1 MLGLFWFFLGGINH
15 MLGLFCFFSGLLI
28 TCSAYFVFFGGYQSH
43 ARVPSIDCA
52 LSPRIQEII
61 MILVMAGNLRSSVM
75 LSSPKS
81 PCTVASDPW
90 GAVPGTSGCLI
101 ILCKYALPATSSRG
115 NLPRGSAL
123 PPEKLILQGVPRG
136 AKVRFCTP
144 AVFAV
149 VCRCLSRCAALLFK

>member
-1 MLGLFWFFLGGINH
+1 MPAGAPLT
-15 MLGLFCFFSGLLI
+15 SK
-28 TCSAYFVFFGGYQSH
+28 
-43 ARVPSIDCA
+43 PSIDCA
-52 LSPRIQEII
+52 LSSRIQEII

-90 GAVPGTSGCLI
+90 GAAPGTSGCLI
-101 ILCKYALPATSSRG
+101 TLCKYALPATSSRE

-136 AKVRFCTP
+136 AKVQFCTP
-144 AVFAV
+144 ALFVLMLGGCLLLSVV
-149 VCRCLSRCAALLFK
+149 VCRGARPCSLSSISFLKLLCVAVCCCRAFLC